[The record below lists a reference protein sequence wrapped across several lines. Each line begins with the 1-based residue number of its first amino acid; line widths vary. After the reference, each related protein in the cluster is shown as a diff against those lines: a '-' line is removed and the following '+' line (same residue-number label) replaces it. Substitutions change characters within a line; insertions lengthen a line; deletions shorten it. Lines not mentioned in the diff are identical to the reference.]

1 MIDLNIEKVKIEN
14 VIEEVFEYIYVIFL
28 FLVIEDFVL
37 KELNKI
43 EEENFENLFNI
54 QKEKIVKVGLFNIS
68 FLIFVLVV

>member
-1 MIDLNIEKVKIEN
+1 MDNDIKILISDSNVNVMIDLNIEKVKIEN

-43 EEENFENLFNI
+43 EEENFENLF
-54 QKEKIVKVGLFNIS
+54 KI
-68 FLIFVLVV
+68 

>member
-1 MIDLNIEKVKIEN
+1 MDNDIKILISDSNVNVMIYLNIEKVKIEN

-54 QKEKIVKVGLFNIS
+54 
-68 FLIFVLVV
+68 

>member
-1 MIDLNIEKVKIEN
+1 MDNDIKILISDSNVNVMIDLNIEKVKIEN

-54 QKEKIVKVGLFNIS
+54 
-68 FLIFVLVV
+68 

>member
-1 MIDLNIEKVKIEN
+1 MDNDIKILISDSNVNVMIDLNIEKVNIEN

-54 QKEKIVKVGLFNIS
+54 
-68 FLIFVLVV
+68 

>member
-54 QKEKIVKVGLFNIS
+54 QKEKIVKVGLFNI
-68 FLIFVLVV
+68 FVLVV